1 MRHNKQRMFIAAIVV
16 AVIVVPAIVWIGM
29 GYARDP
35 NSVKLPAVSTIGPEM
50 KPYVLTALEKEKRLL
65 PVTTRSVPMGFAS
78 AVTETRP
85 DAPRDPA
92 AGMTQAERDKL
103 EQWKN
108 QPRPKQVWTPE
119 KAEAKS
125 TIGNVPRPRGIE
137 GLTPQERAKLE
148 NFLES
153 RNK

>member
-1 MRHNKQRMFIAAIVV
+1 MRNNKQQLIIATIVV
-16 AVIVVPAIVWIGM
+16 AVLLVPAIIWIGL
-29 GYARDP
+29 GYAGD

-65 PVTTRSVPMGFAS
+65 PVTTRSVPMEFINVGTVS
-78 AVTETRP
+78 EP
-85 DAPRDPA
+85 IIKRDPK

-103 EQWKN
+103 AQSKN
-108 QPRPKQVWTPE
+108 RPHQIQRSAPE
-119 KAEAKS
+119 KVEAFS
-125 TIGNVPRPRGIE
+125 TIENIPRAPGIE

-148 NFLES
+148 EYLES

>member
-16 AVIVVPAIVWIGM
+16 AVLLVPAIIWIGM
-29 GYARDP
+29 GYAGD
-35 NSVKLPAVSTIGPEM
+35 NSSVKLPPVSTIGPEM

-65 PVTTRSVPMGFAS
+65 PVTTRTVPMEFANT
-78 AVTETRP
+78 VTETRP
-85 DAPRDPA
+85 DTPRDSD

-108 QPRPKQVWTPE
+108 QPRPKQTWTPE
-119 KAEAKS
+119 KTEAKS

-148 NFLES
+148 QFLEN